1 MSHPRGQDRP
11 IVYQIRVRGAIDA
24 RWSEW
29 FGGLAVCPQADGD
42 TLLTGLVR
50 DQAALHG
57 LLAKI
62 RDLGLP
68 LISVERV
75 GGSSRRHS
83 SPDRDEI
90 VER

>member
-1 MSHPRGQDRP
+1 VSHFDEGRADKAAAREA
-11 IVYQIRVRGAIDA
+11 IVYQIQVRGVIDA
-24 RWSEW
+24 GWSDW
-29 FGGLAVCPQADGD
+29 FGGLQITPLPNGD

-68 LISVERV
+68 LLSLNRL
-75 GGSSRRHS
+75 GG
-83 SPDRDEI
+83 PE
-90 VER
+90 